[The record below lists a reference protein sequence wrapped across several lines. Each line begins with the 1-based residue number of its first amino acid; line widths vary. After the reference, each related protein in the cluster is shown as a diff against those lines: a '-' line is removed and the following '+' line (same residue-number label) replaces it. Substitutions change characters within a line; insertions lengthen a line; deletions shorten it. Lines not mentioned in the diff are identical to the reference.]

1 MIHARS
7 GPPLDPP
14 LASLVR
20 LPTGPCS
27 ICATSRAP
35 CRALIPPGRRGGT
48 RGRAAGS
55 DAPDAL
61 MTGFVF
67 APFAEVEP
75 QLRYVDALLGRGDVA
90 TSVG

>member
-1 MIHARS
+1 
-7 GPPLDPP
+7 
-14 LASLVR
+14 
-20 LPTGPCS
+20 
-27 ICATSRAP
+27 
-35 CRALIPPGRRGGT
+35 
-48 RGRAAGS
+48 
-55 DAPDAL
+55 